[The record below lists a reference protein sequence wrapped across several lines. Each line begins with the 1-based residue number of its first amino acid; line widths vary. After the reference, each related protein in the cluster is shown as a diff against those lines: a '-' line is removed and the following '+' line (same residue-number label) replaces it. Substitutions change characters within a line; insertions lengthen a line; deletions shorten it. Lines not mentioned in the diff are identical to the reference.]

1 MSESQSSLCF
11 LSPVVQD
18 HGASEGRAIGMR
30 CASWHLCEASPDACM
45 SCFHDRPLALVA
57 VQNEPTRGVLD
68 ASAPALLEETADV
81 GELQER
87 QWWSEPPSLN
97 RTTSAAAET
106 LCPLRS
112 ARRGAS
118 APCRRH
124 RG

>member
-1 MSESQSSLCF
+1 
-11 LSPVVQD
+11 
-18 HGASEGRAIGMR
+18 MR

-87 QWWSEPPSLN
+87 QWWSEPPV
-97 RTTSAAAET
+97 AEQLPSKLEGARYVALRET
-106 LCPLRS
+106 YVCLSIQPLPSVLFR
-112 ARRGAS
+112 ANT
-118 APCRRH
+118 
-124 RG
+124 